1 MKLRLTREP
10 LLSALQSAAAVI
22 PTRSPKPVL
31 GNVKI
36 EAQGGESGGAGA
48 VVSATDLEVGIRI
61 ELESVEQGAAG
72 AVLLPSGR
80 LMAIVR
86 ESQPGTVFD
95 IHSDGSAVVV
105 KAPRSEFRL
114 PAEDPL
120 EFPSVVTFPGEPC
133 FEVTQPLFREL
144 VKRTVFAT
152 DNESSRYALGGV
164 LLELAAAAE
173 GRETGGVI
181 AVGTDG
187 RRLAKMEGPAGSS
200 GGSPADA
207 QPIVPARA
215 MQLVERCLADA
226 TQPVR
231 LAVRANEIIVKT
243 GPTTVSAQLVAG
255 RFPRWRDVFPERSE
269 AAKVKVVAGPLLA
282 AVRQA
287 AIVTSEQSKGV
298 DFVFE
303 PGQLVLSGR
312 SAESG
317 ESRIELP
324 IEHAGPAV
332 RIKLDPRF
340 MSEFL
345 RVLDGATTVTLEIT
359 DAQSACVCR
368 TEDGYGYV
376 IMPLAAD

>member
-1 MKLRLTREP
+1 MKVRCTREP
-10 LLSALQSAAAVI
+10 LLAALQSASAVV
-22 PTRSPKPVL
+22 PSRSPKPVL
-31 GNVKI
+31 TNVKL
-36 EAQGGESGGAGA
+36 EASRDAA
-48 VVSATDLEVGIRI
+48 VLSATDLEVGIRI
-61 ELESVEQGAAG
+61 ELEGVEVSAPG

-80 LMAIVR
+80 LTAIVR
-86 ESQPGTVFD
+86 ESSPGTVFD
-95 IHSDGSAVVV
+95 IHADGSAAVV

-120 EFPSVVTFPGEPC
+120 EFPSVATFPSEAC
-133 FEVTQPLFREL
+133 FELATPLVREL
-144 VKRTVFAT
+144 VRRTVFAT

-164 LLELAAAAE
+164 LLELTPTAV
-173 GRETGGVI
+173 T

-187 RRLAKMEGPAGSS
+187 RRLAKMEGPAAVH
-200 GGSPADA
+200 GGTVAEG

-215 MQLVERCLADA
+215 MQLIERCLGAA
-226 TQPVR
+226 ELPVQV
-231 LAVRANEIIVKT
+231 AVRANEILVRT
-243 GPTTVSAQLVAG
+243 GGTTVSARLVEG
-255 RFPRWRDVFPERSE
+255 RFPRWRDVFPDRPE
-269 AAKVKVVAGPLLA
+269 AARVQLVAGPLLA

-298 DFVFE
+298 DFSFE
-303 PGQLVLSGR
+303 QGQLVLAGR

-317 ESRIELP
+317 ESRVELP
-324 IEHAGPAV
+324 IDHAGQPV

-340 MSEFL
+340 VGDFL
-345 RVLDGATTVTLEIT
+345 RVLDGGTTITVELT

>member
-1 MKLRLTREP
+1 MKIRCPKEP
-10 LLSALQSAAAVI
+10 LLAALQSATAVV

-31 GNVKI
+31 TNVKL
-36 EAQGGESGGAGA
+36 EATPGG
-48 VVSATDLEVGIRI
+48 VVLSATDLEVGIRI
-61 ELESVEQGAAG
+61 EIEGVEISAPG
-72 AVLLPSGR
+72 AVLLPSTR

-86 ESQPGTVFD
+86 ESGPGTVFD
-95 IHSDGSAVVV
+95 IHSDGTATLV

-120 EFPSVVTFPGEPC
+120 EFPSVATFPTGEY
-133 FEVTQPLFREL
+133 FELATPLVREL

-152 DNESSRYALGGV
+152 DSESSRYALGGV
-164 LLELAAAAE
+164 LVEFSQP
-173 GRETGGVI
+173 GVI

-187 RRLAKMEGPAGSS
+187 RRLAKMQGPAEARDGAQ
-200 GGSPADA
+200 ADA

-215 MQLVERCLADA
+215 MQLIERCLGGGDQ
-226 TQPVR
+226 TVH
-231 LAVRANEIIVKT
+231 LAVRSNEILVKT
-243 GPTTVSAQLVAG
+243 GGTTISARLVEG
-255 RFPRWRDVFPERSE
+255 RFPRWRDVFPERPD
-269 AAKVKVVAGPLLA
+269 AVRVQLVAGPLLA

-298 DFVFE
+298 DFSFE
-303 PGQLVLSGR
+303 SGQLVLSGR

-317 ESRIELP
+317 ESRVELP
-324 IEHAGPAV
+324 IDYSGATV

-340 MSEFL
+340 MADFL
-345 RVLDGATTVTLEIT
+345 RVLDPAATVAVEIT
-359 DAQSACVCR
+359 DAQSACVCS

>member
-1 MKLRLTREP
+1 MKVRLTREP
-10 LLSALQSAAAVI
+10 LLAALQSASAVV
-22 PTRSPKPVL
+22 PARSPKPVL
-31 GNVKI
+31 SNVKL
-36 EAQGGESGGAGA
+36 EAHGTSA
-48 VVSATDLEVGIRI
+48 VLSATDLEVGIRI
-61 ELESVEQGAAG
+61 ELESVESGAAG

-95 IHSDGSAVVV
+95 IHSDGTAAIV

-120 EFPSVVTFPGEPC
+120 EFPSIATFPTEPC
-133 FEVTQPLFREL
+133 FELTPPLVREL
-144 VKRTVFAT
+144 VRRTVFST

-164 LLELAAAAE
+164 LLEFSAQSPA
-173 GRETGGVI
+173 GTVI

-187 RRLAKMEGPAGSS
+187 RRLAKMEGPAVAKDGQ
-200 GGSPADA
+200 PTDT

-215 MQLVERCLADA
+215 MQLIERCLGDA
-226 TQPVR
+226 SVPVHV
-231 LAVRANEIIVKT
+231 AVRANEILVKT
-243 GPTTVSAQLVAG
+243 GPTTISARLVDG
-255 RFPRWRDVFPERSE
+255 RFPRWRDVFPDRPD
-269 AAKVKVVAGPLLA
+269 AARVKIVAGPLLA

-298 DFVFE
+298 DFSFE
-303 PGQLVLSGR
+303 PGQLVLAGR

-324 IEHAGPAV
+324 IEHAGTTV
-332 RIKLDPRF
+332 KIKLDPRF

-345 RVLDGATTVTLEIT
+345 RVLDGATTVTLELT

-368 TEDGYGYV
+368 TDDGYGYV

>member
-1 MKLRLTREP
+1 MKVRLTREP
-10 LLSALQSAAAVI
+10 LLAALQSASAVV
-22 PTRSPKPVL
+22 PARSPKPVL
-31 GNVKI
+31 SNVKL
-36 EAQGGESGGAGA
+36 EAHGTSA
-48 VVSATDLEVGIRI
+48 VLSATDLEVGIRI
-61 ELESVEQGAAG
+61 ELESVESGAAG

-95 IHSDGSAVVV
+95 IHSDGTAAIV

-120 EFPSVVTFPGEPC
+120 EFPSVATFPTDPC
-133 FEVTQPLFREL
+133 FELTPPLVREL
-144 VKRTVFAT
+144 VRRTVFST

-164 LLELAAAAE
+164 LLEFSAQTPA
-173 GRETGGVI
+173 GTVI

-187 RRLAKMEGPAGSS
+187 RRLAKMEGPAVAKEGQ
-200 GGSPADA
+200 PADT

-215 MQLVERCLADA
+215 MQLIERCLGDA
-226 TQPVR
+226 SVPVHV
-231 LAVRANEIIVKT
+231 AVRANEILVKT
-243 GPTTVSAQLVAG
+243 GPTTISARLVDG
-255 RFPRWRDVFPERSE
+255 RFPRWRDVFPDRPD
-269 AAKVKVVAGPLLA
+269 AARVKIVAGPLLA

-298 DFVFE
+298 DFSFE
-303 PGQLVLSGR
+303 PGQLVLAGR

-324 IEHAGPAV
+324 IEHAGTTV
-332 RIKLDPRF
+332 KIKLDPRF

-345 RVLDGATTVTLEIT
+345 RVLDGATTVTLELT

-368 TEDGYGYV
+368 TDDGYGYV

>member
-1 MKLRLTREP
+1 MKVRCTKEP
-10 LLSALQSAAAVI
+10 LLAALQSAAAVV
-22 PTRSPKPVL
+22 PARSPKPVL
-31 GNVKI
+31 TNVKL
-36 EAQGGESGGAGA
+36 EADKGSA
-48 VVSATDLEVGIRI
+48 VLSATDLEVGIRT
-61 ELESVEQGAAG
+61 EVEGVETSAPG

-86 ESQPGTVFD
+86 ESAPGTVFD
-95 IHSDGSAVVV
+95 IHSDGTAAVV

-114 PAEDPL
+114 PAEDPM
-120 EFPSVVTFPGEPC
+120 EFPSVATFPSEPC
-133 FEVTQPLFREL
+133 FELSTPLMREL

-152 DNESSRYALGGV
+152 DNESSRFALGGV
-164 LLELAAAAE
+164 LMEL
-173 GRETGGVI
+173 TGKGVT

-187 RRLAKMEGPAGSS
+187 RRLAKMEGPATAVNGSA
-200 GGSPADA
+200 ADA

-215 MQLVERCLADA
+215 MQLIERCLGS
-226 TQPVR
+226 
-231 LAVRANEIIVKT
+231 
-243 GPTTVSAQLVAG
+243 GPTTISARLVEG
-255 RFPRWRDVFPERSE
+255 RFPRWRDVFPDRPD
-269 AAKVKVVAGPLLA
+269 AVRVNLVAGPLLA

-298 DFVFE
+298 DFAFE
-303 PGQLVLSGR
+303 NGQLVLSGR

-324 IEHAGPAV
+324 IDHAGAGV
-332 RIKLDPRF
+332 RIKMDPRF
-340 MSEFL
+340 VSDFL
-345 RVLDGATTVTLEIT
+345 RVLDGGANVSVELT